1 MADEKK
7 GFFDKL
13 FGKKEEAKEAV
24 EEVAKEVK
32 SEAEIAAE
40 NAKRVAEAA
49 QKKAE
54 TEARKAEYEAQKLA
68 SEAEAK
74 LEDAKR
80 EAREALEDA
89 KEAAK
94 EKLEE
99 MGSKRE
105 NLAKEMAE
113 KAAAAYIDNY
123 TVQANDTLS
132 HIANRFY
139 GKATPAY
146 YTLIYEHNKDVIGGN
161 MNLIKPG
168 QVLRIP
174 ALPDD
179 LK

>member
-7 GFFDKL
+7 GIFGKL
-13 FGKKEEAKEAV
+13 FGKKDKV

-40 NAKRVAEAA
+40 NARRVAETA

-54 TEARKAEYEAQKLA
+54 TEVRKAEYEAQKLA
-68 SEAEAK
+68 NEAEAK
-74 LEDAKR
+74 LEEAKR
-80 EAREALEDA
+80 EAREALDEA

-99 MGSKRE
+99 MGSKKD
-105 NLAKEMAE
+105 NLAKQMAE

-132 HIANRFY
+132 HIAMRFY
-139 GKATPAY
+139 GKATPAH

-174 ALPDD
+174 ALPEE

>member
-1 MADEKK
+1 MTEEKK
-7 GFFDKL
+7 GIFDKL
-13 FGKKEEAKEAV
+13 FGKKEEVEQTAKEI
-24 EEVAKEVK
+24 AKDVK

-54 TEARKAEYEAQKLA
+54 AEAHKAEYEVQKLKH
-68 SEAEAK
+68 EAEAK
-74 LEDAKR
+74 LDEV
-80 EAREALEDA
+80 
-89 KEAAK
+89 KETIK
-94 EKLEE
+94 EKTEE
-99 MGSKRE
+99 MGLKKDE
-105 NLAKEMAE
+105 VAKQVSD
-113 KAAAAYIDNY
+113 KVAYIENY
-123 TVQANDTLS
+123 TVQSADTLS
-132 HIANRFY
+132 HIAMRYY

-174 ALPDD
+174 VLPED

>member
-1 MADEKK
+1 
-7 GFFDKL
+7 
-13 FGKKEEAKEAV
+13 
-24 EEVAKEVK
+24 
-32 SEAEIAAE
+32 
-40 NAKRVAEAA
+40 
-49 QKKAE
+49 
-54 TEARKAEYEAQKLA
+54 
-68 SEAEAK
+68 
-74 LEDAKR
+74 
-80 EAREALEDA
+80 
-89 KEAAK
+89 
-94 EKLEE
+94 

>member
-54 TEARKAEYEAQKLA
+54 TEARKAEYEAQKLVN
-68 SEAEAK
+68 EAK
-74 LEDAKR
+74 AKAE
-80 EAREALEDA
+80 EAR
-89 KEAAK
+89 EAAK

-99 MGSKRE
+99 LGSKKD

-123 TVQANDTLS
+123 TVQSNDTLS

-139 GKATPAY
+139 GKATPAH
-146 YTLIYEHNKDVIGGN
+146 YTLIYEHNKDVIGDN
-161 MNLIKPG
+161 MDIIIPG

-174 ALPDD
+174 ALPED

>member
-1 MADEKK
+1 MADQKK
-7 GFFDKL
+7 GIFGKL
-13 FGKKEEAKEAV
+13 FGKKDEAKDNI
-24 EEVAKEVK
+24 EEVAKDIK

-54 TEARKAEYEAQKLA
+54 SEARKAEYEAQKLA
-68 SEAEAK
+68 DEAKAK
-74 LEDAKR
+74 LEEAR
-80 EAREALEDA
+80 LEAREKLEEA

-94 EKLEE
+94 DKLEE
-99 MGSKRE
+99 LGSKRD
-105 NLAKEMAE
+105 NLAKDMAE

-139 GKATPAY
+139 GKSGPAY
-146 YTLIYEHNKDVIGGN
+146 YTLIYEHNKDVIGVN

-174 ALPDD
+174 ALPDE